1 MRLTTEQINAITA
14 NIRHHLGGAASIW
27 LFGSR
32 VDDSKRGGD
41 VDLYVEATPHSLMQ
55 ELRCKMQLSE
65 ELDIPVDL
73 IVRPVGNADPI
84 ARIAKNEG
92 MPL

>member
-1 MRLTTEQINAITA
+1 MRLTPEQVESITA
-14 NIRHHLGGAASIW
+14 SVRQYLGGTASIW

-65 ELDIPVDL
+65 VLDIPVDL